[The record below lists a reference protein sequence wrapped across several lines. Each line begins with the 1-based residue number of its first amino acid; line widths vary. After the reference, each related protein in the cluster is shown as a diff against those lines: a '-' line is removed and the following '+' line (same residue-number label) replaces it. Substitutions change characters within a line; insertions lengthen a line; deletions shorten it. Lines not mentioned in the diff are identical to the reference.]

1 MLNFNIDGNLDC
13 KIMCQKIDRY
23 IQKVIQEKGQGKYIL
38 NNFST
43 STAII
48 NLGGIANIC
57 YSHKNELI
65 AFTYL
70 S

>member
-38 NNFST
+38 N
-43 STAII
+43 IQI
-48 NLGGIANIC
+48 KEPIDGNLIEN
-57 YSHKNELI
+57 KQMLLPLD
-65 AFTYL
+65 TK
-70 S
+70 